1 MYFLY
6 VKILNKDYKENVV
19 LALEGVGVNKASY
32 FEARNLDKDLS
43 DELPLFKGFFISE
56 EEKHKRVGIIMA
68 LYEEKSQLDEFLK
81 LLEASG
87 LNVKS
92 GEVIRVATWEVD
104 HVI

>member
-6 VKILNKDYKENVV
+6 IKIMNKDYKENVV
-19 LALEGVGVNKASY
+19 LALESVGVDKASY

-43 DELPLFKGFFISE
+43 NELPLFKGFFISE

-68 LYEEKSQLDEFLK
+68 LYEEKGQLDEFLR

-87 LNVKS
+87 LDVKS
-92 GEVIRVATWEVD
+92 GEVVRIATWKADYIV
-104 HVI
+104 

>member
-6 VKILNKDYKENVV
+6 IKIMNKDYKENVV
-19 LALEGVGVNKASY
+19 LALEGVGIDKASY

-43 DELPLFKGFFISE
+43 DEIPLFRGFFLSE
-56 EEKHKRVGIIMA
+56 EEKHKSVGIITA
-68 LYEEKSQLDEFLK
+68 LYEERGQVNEFLN

-92 GEVIRVATWEVD
+92 GEVVRVATWEAEQ
-104 HVI
+104 II